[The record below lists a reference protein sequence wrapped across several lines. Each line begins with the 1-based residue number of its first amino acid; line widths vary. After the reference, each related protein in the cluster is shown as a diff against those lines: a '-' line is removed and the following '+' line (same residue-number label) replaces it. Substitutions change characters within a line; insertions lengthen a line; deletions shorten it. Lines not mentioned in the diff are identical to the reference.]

1 MATTLLPLLSQRKMP
16 PIPVN
21 YLGVPPAEG
30 VRAREGGAGEVP
42 CVGGGE
48 PLAAVSS
55 LPQRSPRLS
64 PVAGGGV
71 GIGRSRAYLIPT
83 RRSARCGGAGA
94 AVAGPASWTAAGS
107 HFAAAAATVAAGGE
121 LPPVT
126 GRSGGSGGGGGH
138 YLDSFPPAGLMAAR
152 VAAGKKPLADA
163 RHPCGHLTSDSR
175 SISSASALS
184 TLTTLPGTASAGRTP
199 PSPHF
204 LPAAQPSHTSFL
216 ATSSPARAAAGVV
229 GAATAPD
236 GEGGGGGGAGH
247 RLGRAAVRPSSSAP
261 ASTMWAP
268 RGPADDL
275 SDDESEASV
284 CSFSGGAVATVV
296 PGGYGVAALCPTDE
310 LELDLWPA
318 ATEPHVWLPLE
329 KQC

>member
-1 MATTLLPLLSQRKMP
+1 MP

-21 YLGVPPAEG
+21 CLGVPSGQG
-30 VRAREGGAGEVP
+30 VRAAEGG
-42 CVGGGE
+42 GGGQ
-48 PLAAVSS
+48 PLAVPSHLQPAH
-55 LPQRSPRLS
+55 RLS
-64 PVAGGGV
+64 PANGGGI
-71 GIGRSRAYLIPT
+71 GIGRSRAYQIPS
-83 RRSARCGGAGA
+83 RRAARCGSGVAL
-94 AVAGPASWTAAGS
+94 AGPASWTAGGS
-107 HFAAAAATVAAGGE
+107 HFGVGAAAAAAASAGGLAGAGGE
-121 LPPVT
+121 LPAVT
-126 GRSGGSGGGGGH
+126 GRSGGGVGGGGH

-152 VAAGKKPLADA
+152 VAAAGAAAGKRPLGDA

-216 ATSSPARAAAGVV
+216 ATSTPALVDVV
-229 GAATAPD
+229 GATAP
-236 GEGGGGGGAGH
+236 EGRGGCATGGAGH

-261 ASTMWAP
+261 ASAMWAP
-268 RGPADDL
+268 GGPADDL

-284 CSFSGGAVATVV
+284 CSFSGAAGAAVVPSRFAVA
-296 PGGYGVAALCPTDE
+296 GLCPADE
-310 LELDLWPA
+310 LELDMWPA

>member
-1 MATTLLPLLSQRKMP
+1 MP

-21 YLGVPPAEG
+21 CLGVPPAEG
-30 VRAREGGAGEVP
+30 VRAGEGGGGGVP
-42 CVGGGE
+42 C
-48 PLAAVSS
+48 
-55 LPQRSPRLS
+55 
-64 PVAGGGV
+64 VAGGGALVAVPPHPQRSSRLSSVAGNGV
-71 GIGRSRAYLIPT
+71 GIGPSRAFQIPT

-94 AVAGPASWTAAGS
+94 AAAGPASWTAGSS
-107 HFAAAAATVAAGGE
+107 HFAAAAAAVTAAAGGE
-121 LPPVT
+121 LPAVT
-126 GRSGGSGGGGGH
+126 GRSRGGGGGGGH

-216 ATSSPARAAAGVV
+216 ASSSPARAAAGVV
-229 GAATAPD
+229 GAAAALD

-284 CSFSGGAVATVV
+284 CSFSGGAVAMVV
-296 PGGYGVAALCPTDE
+296 PGGYGVAALCPADE